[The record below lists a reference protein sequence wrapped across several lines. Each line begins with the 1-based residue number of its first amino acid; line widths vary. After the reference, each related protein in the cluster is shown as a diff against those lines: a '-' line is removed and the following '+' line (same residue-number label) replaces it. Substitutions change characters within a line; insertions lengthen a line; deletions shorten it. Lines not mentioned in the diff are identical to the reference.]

1 MAGRMLRSQARSS
14 MQAAKRALKISVA
27 IGLGSLAAGAAFAQQ
42 PQLTPNPQ
50 RGQVLAYTCL
60 GCHGIQG
67 YRNAYPDYAVP
78 RLRGQNEQYLISA
91 LHDYK
96 SGKRDYPTM
105 RMQAM
110 SLSDQDIVD
119 IAAYFSGKPLVAAST
134 APKRPVPAAAAV
146 CTSCHGKE
154 GVAVAPMYPD
164 LAGQHASYLTRAIQE
179 YHNKD
184 RKNPIMDSMAASLTE
199 PQIASIVDYFSSLR
213 PGLRTEPRPFFSWTD
228 RQPPLKASE

>member
-14 MQAAKRALKISVA
+14 MRAAKRALKISVA

-67 YRNAYPDYAVP
+67 YRNAYPNYAVP

-91 LHDYK
+91 LHEYK
-96 SGKRDYPTM
+96 SGQRDYPTM

-110 SLSDQDIVD
+110 SLSDQDILD

-146 CTSCHGKE
+146 CASCHGSE
-154 GVAVAPMYPD
+154 GIAVAPIYPD
-164 LAGQHASYLTRAIQE
+164 LAGQHASYVTRAIQE

-184 RKNPIMDSMAASLTE
+184 RQNPIMDSMAASLTR
-199 PQIASIVDYFSSLR
+199 PQIAAIVDYFSSLR

-228 RQPPLKASE
+228 RQQPLKSSE